1 MATLSRNFTVLPE
14 PTFLTPQNPGKIL
27 KLSIS
32 RTHSFEPRC
41 EIKIHGT
48 RIRAVKR
55 EESTVL
61 DERDKELETKLNGS
75 VNGNGKYSYS
85 NGSAGSYANGS
96 TKVESGNGSLVK
108 YVNGNRNGNG
118 SVAAKTRVEVVKV
131 DEVISE
137 KKKKKTV
144 EEIGQEDA
152 WFKRKGKDR
161 VEVHS
166 DFCDIRGYN
175 CMLFVHI
182 CTNLGDFGFILV

>member
-1 MATLSRNFTVLPE
+1 MPE

-41 EIKIHGT
+41 EIKIRGT

-61 DERDKELETKLNGS
+61 DERDKELETKLNASGNG
-75 VNGNGKYSYS
+75 NGNGKYSYS
-85 NGSAGSYANGS
+85 NGSVGSYANGS
-96 TKVESGNGSLVK
+96 TKAESGNGSLVK
-108 YVNGNRNGNG
+108 YVNGNTNGNG
-118 SVAAKTRVEVVKV
+118 SVAAKTGVEVVKE

-152 WFKRKGKDR
+152 WFKRKGQDQ

-175 CMLFVHI
+175 CMLFLHI
-182 CTNLGDFGFILV
+182 